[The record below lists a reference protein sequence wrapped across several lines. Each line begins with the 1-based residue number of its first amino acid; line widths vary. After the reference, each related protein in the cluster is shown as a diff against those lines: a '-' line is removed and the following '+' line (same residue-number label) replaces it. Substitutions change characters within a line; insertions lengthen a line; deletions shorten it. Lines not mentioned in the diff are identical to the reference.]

1 MGDFVYVSSNYEC
14 LPESVISL
22 AGVAQP
28 DYKSS
33 AVCVSS
39 EQCTYNRVLN
49 NTRYL
54 AVICSSFG
62 PCYNFCFGNIVCNL
76 FNRFFPYWKV

>member
-1 MGDFVYVSSNYEC
+1 MVLDDFMFVSSKYEC
-14 LPESVISL
+14 LPETVISL

-39 EQCTYNRVLN
+39 DQCTYNQVLN
-49 NTRYL
+49 ETRYITVKL
-54 AVICSSFG
+54 TSFG
-62 PCYNFCFGNIVCNL
+62 PCCAYCF
-76 FNRFFPYWKV
+76 